1 MTVFVAASLSS
12 NLILLG
18 FIAIAGFGFILG
30 FFTSTGSGI
39 TNHPWEGHLAA
50 PAARLPDEF
59 HQFADRQIHDAD
71 LRAAHKRLSNEHGY
85 DMTIDEVNAR
95 LAEESRVR
103 KAAGASEPDAEHTT
117 AT

>member
-1 MTVFVAASLSS
+1 MTVFAASLSA

-18 FIAIAGFGFILG
+18 FIAIAGFGFVLG
-30 FFTSTGSGI
+30 FFTNTGSGI
-39 TNHPWEGHLAA
+39 ENHPWEGHLAA

-95 LAEESRVR
+95 LAEESAAR
-103 KAAGASEPDAEHTT
+103 KAAGATEQETERTT
-117 AT
+117 AS

>member
-1 MTVFVAASLSS
+1 MIVFAASLSA

-18 FIAIAGFGFILG
+18 FMLIAGFGFVLG
-30 FFTSTGSGI
+30 FFTNTGSGI
-39 TNHPWEGHLAA
+39 DNHPWEGHAAA

-71 LRAAHKRLSNEHGY
+71 LRAAHRRLSEEHGY

-95 LAEESRVR
+95 LADEAAAR
-103 KAAGASEPDAEHTT
+103 KAARAPEHDSERTIIR
-117 AT
+117 